1 MIGFRVDAN
10 SEIGTGHLMRCLAIA
25 EKIKAQGYEVH
36 FFTVDAINTKLIE
49 EKGFRCHVLKGV
61 YTEIEKDYSQLSVL
75 ISGLGVKVLLV
86 DSYFVSQSY
95 LKKLCDLVK
104 VIYIDDLHEMVY
116 PCDLLINYTIF
127 ADKIDYSQMY
137 KGTNTKLLLGCN
149 YVPLR
154 EEFETVRPKKHKDKP
169 EKVLVLS
176 GGTDQ
181 YHFLLHFVEQV
192 VCNDAYCNVI
202 FQVVCGKYNTDK
214 EKLKALQVG
223 YKNLEVYENLSELK
237 DYMVNADVAISAA
250 GTTLYELTACGTATI
265 GYALADNQLENLQV
279 FSEKGYVI
287 SLGDIR
293 KSFPEEEL
301 IRALQKASELAYRKE
316 VEKKMRTLVDGYGTS
331 YLADEIINL
340 SLMEK
345 EVKDE

>member
-25 EKIKAQGYEVH
+25 EKIKVQGHEVH
-36 FFTVDAINTKLIE
+36 FFTVDAINKKQID
-49 EKGFRCHVLKGV
+49 EKGFKCHVLNGK
-61 YTEIEKDYSQLSVL
+61 YTEIQNDFEQLREL
-75 ISGLGVKVLLV
+75 IKKTGVKVLLI
-86 DSYFVSQSY
+86 DSYFVTQVY
-95 LKKLCDLVK
+95 LDKLRSIVK
-104 VIYIDDLHEMVY
+104 VAYIDDLHEMIY

-127 ADKIDYSQMY
+127 ADKINYLKLY
-137 KGTNTKLLLGCN
+137 EGTNTRLLLGCK

-154 EEFETVRPKKHKDKP
+154 REFEMIKPKKHKDRPK
-169 EKVLVLS
+169 KVLVLS

-181 YHFLLHFVEQV
+181 YHFLLNFVKKI
-192 VCNDAYCNVI
+192 VCSKEYQNMI
-202 FQVVCGKYNTDK
+202 FQVVCGKYNMDK
-214 EKLKALQVG
+214 ELLKEIQFG
-223 YKNLEVYENLSELK
+223 SENLEVYENLSELK
-237 DYMVNADVAISAA
+237 DYMVNADIAISAA

-279 FSEKGYVI
+279 FSEKGFVI

-293 KSFPEEEL
+293 KSFPQEEL
-301 IRALQKASELAYRKE
+301 ISALNQASELAYRKD
-316 VEKKMRTLVDGYGTS
+316 VENKMRNLVDGCGTS

-345 EVKDE
+345 KGKDE